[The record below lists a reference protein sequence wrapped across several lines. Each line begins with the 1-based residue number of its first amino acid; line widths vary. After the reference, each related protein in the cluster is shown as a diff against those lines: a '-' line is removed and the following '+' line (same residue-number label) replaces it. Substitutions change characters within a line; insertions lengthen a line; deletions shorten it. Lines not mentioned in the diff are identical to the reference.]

1 MQTKLEKK
9 NNQGIFLV
17 LAAATLFSIGGLCIK
32 MVPWSPLAINGA
44 RSLIS
49 VMVLAVY
56 LKMIKHKIVVNKAV
70 LFGAVCMTGTTTLY
84 CAANKLTTAANA
96 IVLQFT
102 APIFVILLMW
112 FIKKEKPRRL
122 DVTACLVVFAG
133 ILCFFIDG
141 LLVGN
146 MPGNFIAVLSGV
158 CYAGVFMMNSF
169 ETSDALSSVFLG
181 HGLSALTGIGFV
193 FGETD
198 FSGQSITGVL
208 LLGIFQMAIA
218 YIFMSK
224 GLEQV
229 SAITASLTT
238 AIEPILNPILV
249 AIFWGEVI
257 SPVSLLGAAIV
268 VIGVIGYNLIKIKLV
283 PGEGKR

>member
-1 MQTKLEKK
+1 
-9 NNQGIFLV
+9 
-17 LAAATLFSIGGLCIK
+17 
-32 MVPWSPLAINGA
+32 
-44 RSLIS
+44 
-49 VMVLAVY
+49 
-56 LKMIKHKIVVNKAV
+56 
-70 LFGAVCMTGTTTLY
+70 MTGTTTLY

-122 DVTACLVVFAG
+122 DVIACLVVFAG

-146 MPGNFIAVLSGV
+146 MLGNFIAVLSGV

-169 ETSDALSSVFLG
+169 RTSDALSSVFLG

-198 FSGQSITGVL
+198 FSGQSITGIL

-283 PGEGKR
+283 PGESKR